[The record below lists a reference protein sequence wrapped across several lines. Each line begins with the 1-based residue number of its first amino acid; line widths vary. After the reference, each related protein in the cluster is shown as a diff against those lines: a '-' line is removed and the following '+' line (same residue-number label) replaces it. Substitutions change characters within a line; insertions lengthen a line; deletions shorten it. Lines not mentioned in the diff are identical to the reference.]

1 MANAHFWQLGTVAAV
16 GLCLGGATFSRWGLE
31 TQYTSGLAIALK
43 AHPVQVSLSADTPTV
58 SGLRREGGRLLVW
71 NWAAADGGL
80 RWHKPVSLVGL
91 EADWGGTPFALSPD
105 GTAVAWTSGGSL
117 RVERLAA
124 DSKPGPI
131 VLERRRPVASLVFA
145 GNQRLVALSRD
156 GHLDLYQLPAG
167 SVASSA
173 AVDLKRPSRLLA
185 AGSYIAVLADASSEV
200 VTYSAGDSG
209 RLSMI
214 EYRKFDGPLTIA
226 ALSDTGRVAVAA
238 SRRVLERNESLQGP
252 GVIRALAYSEAGD
265 LLAAGEFEGVY
276 RVATKEAPRRVGP
289 AAPSSV
295 TALAMRGPTLVVTGP
310 KGASI
315 AHVRE
320 ESTVTMMG
328 YAIPAVF
335 GLFLLVGLLRAYLIA
350 SAEAEAE
357 EPPAKPDSPNVSIPR
372 PLPPDDLL
380 QACRSGQCVLY
391 AGAGLSAGSG
401 HPVWDELVRRVLV
414 WAGDQAIL
422 QGPYRDSCFAGLED
436 GHSGEVADRIVAA
449 GSGREKH
456 LRQFICSQFETHS
469 GPPGV
474 FDTLRQIPFAGFV
487 TTNYDLH
494 LERSFPQVVGSIYTM
509 ADSAALAKTDP
520 GRDRFLLKL
529 YGSADRP
536 ESVLFS
542 PSQYSAA
549 LADNPGL
556 FEFMVR
562 VLSSRNVL
570 FLGASLEGIES
581 TLRGVAFERPS
592 KRNHYALV
600 HLGGEQWQSRAETLK
615 RRYGITVIPY
625 LASDSGHPEARAF
638 IAALREACGV
648 PQTPSAATSPA
659 SAPPADMSAS
669 MVGIL
674 HYARSAGSP
683 KDVPG
688 LVASSIESALHP
700 DSHFILT
707 HGGIAGGDLA
717 VVSSAGSTSD
727 GFRIRSG
734 DAIYTMLASRKC
746 VLELDGTLLAGFD
759 EPGATWLATEGIRLA
774 APILGEGEKLIGAL
788 LLAARKDGEPYGPRE
803 IQVVEAVAAQ
813 IAVIY
818 EKAWLQEQLR
828 IERSKNEP
836 AAAMEEPFQRRLLQ
850 CPECS
855 LCFDFD
861 ATSCP
866 QHGEVLQVS
875 FPVERVVD
883 GKYRLERLLGSGGMG
898 AVFEASDLRLGRRIA
913 LKILLGDVFSHSNAL
928 ERFSRE
934 AQAAARL
941 NHPNIIRVYD
951 YGSIGSTGAYL
962 VMELIEGVT
971 WRTELKR
978 SVRIPPHTL
987 VDWCDQLLD
996 GIAAAHEAGIV
1007 HRDLKPENV
1016 FIGVATKN
1024 TSLLKILDFGLAK
1037 MNLVDVAQA
1046 PNLTTPG
1053 NALGTMGYMPPEQLA
1068 GGRAD
1073 ERSDLFAIGMMVI
1086 ESLTGVG
1093 PREIQFRGDPLKRAL
1108 RDQFLAAGAERTD
1121 RLAEIL
1127 DRSISFARTPRY
1139 ATAREFHTDLIPAL
1153 ASVCT
1158 VAMSRG

>member
-1 MANAHFWQLGTVAAV
+1 MAAL
-16 GLCLGGATFSRWGLE
+16 GLCLGGATYSRWGLE
-31 TQYTSGLAIALK
+31 WEYASDL
-43 AHPVQVSLSADTPTV
+43 PVSLNCQATQVSLAETGTA
-58 SGLRREGGRLLVW
+58 SGARREGGRLLVW
-71 NWAAADGGL
+71 NWAQADGAL
-80 RWHKPVSLVGL
+80 RWHKPVSLAALDTDSPAGATV
-91 EADWGGTPFALSPD
+91 ALSPD
-105 GTAVAWTSGGSL
+105 GTAVAWPAGGSL
-117 RVERLAA
+117 RVDRLTA
-124 DSKPGPI
+124 DSKPGSFTF
-131 VLERRRPVASLVFA
+131 ERRRPVASLVFT
-145 GNQRLVALSRD
+145 GNKRLVAMSRD
-156 GHLDLYQLPAG
+156 GQLDLYQLPG
-167 SVASSA
+167 GTVVSSA
-173 AVDLKRPSRLLA
+173 AVNLKRPSRMLA
-185 AGSYIAVLADASSEV
+185 AGSYIAVLSDASSEV
-200 VTYSAGDSG
+200 VTYSAGDTG

-214 EYRKFDGPLTIA
+214 EYRKFDGPLSNA
-226 ALSDTGRVAVAA
+226 ALSDAGRVAVAA
-238 SRRVLERNESLQGP
+238 SRRVLERSEAMQGP
-252 GVIRALAYSEAGD
+252 GVVRAIAYNEAGE

-276 RVATKEAPRRVGP
+276 RLAVKQAPKRIA
-289 AAPSSV
+289 AAPASSV

-310 KGASI
+310 KGASL

-320 ESTVTMMG
+320 EFSVTMMG

-350 SAEAEAE
+350 SAAE
-357 EPPAKPDSPNVSIPR
+357 EEEPLARPESPNAA
-372 PLPPDDLL
+372 LPAPEPPEDLL
-380 QACRSGQCVLY
+380 QACRAGECVLY
-391 AGAGLSAGSG
+391 AGAGLSASAG

-414 WAGDQAIL
+414 WAGDQAII
-422 QGPYRDSCFAGLED
+422 QGPFRDSCFAGLED
-436 GHSGEVADRIVAA
+436 GHSGEVADRIIAAA
-449 GSGREKH
+449 GGRDKQ
-456 LRQFICSQFETHS
+456 LRQFICSQFETKE
-469 GPPGV
+469 GPQGIFV
-474 FDTLRQIPFAGFV
+474 SLRQIPFAGFI

-494 LERSFPQVVGSIYTM
+494 LERAFPQVVGNICSIS
-509 ADSAALAKTDP
+509 DSAALTRTDL

-542 PSQYSAA
+542 PSQYSTA

-562 VLSSRNVL
+562 VLTSRSVL
-570 FLGASLEGIES
+570 FLGASLDGIES
-581 TLRGVAFERPS
+581 TLRGVALERPS
-592 KRNHYALV
+592 KRSHYALV
-600 HLGGEQWQSRAETLK
+600 HVGAEQWQSRAETLK

-638 IAALREACGV
+638 IAALGEACG
-648 PQTPSAATSPA
+648 QTAT
-659 SAPPADMSAS
+659 PPAAAPTVPPPVDMSAS

-683 KDVPG
+683 RDVPG
-688 LVASSIESALHP
+688 LVAASIDSALHP
-700 DSHFILT
+700 GAHFILT
-707 HGGIAGGDLA
+707 NSGVACGDLA
-717 VVSSAGSTSD
+717 VASSAGSTSD
-727 GFRIRSG
+727 SFRIPSG
-734 DAIYTMLASRKC
+734 DALYVMLAERKC
-746 VLELDGTLLAGFD
+746 VLAIDGTLLAGLE
-759 EPGATWLATEGIRLA
+759 EPGATWLAKENIRLA

-788 LLAARKDGEPYGPRE
+788 LLAERNDREPYGPRE

-828 IERSKNEP
+828 IERSRNEP
-836 AAAMEEPFQRRLLQ
+836 AAAHEEPFLRRMMQ
-850 CPECS
+850 CPECN

-861 ATSCP
+861 ATVCP
-866 QHGEVLQVS
+866 QHGEVLHFS
-875 FPVERVVD
+875 LPIERVID
-883 GKYRLERLLGSGGMG
+883 GKYRMERLLGSGGMG

-913 LKILLGDVFSHSNAL
+913 LKILLGDVFRHSNAL

-962 VMELIEGVT
+962 VMELIDGLT
-971 WRTELKR
+971 WRSELKR
-978 SVRIPPHTL
+978 TVRIPPHTL

-996 GIAAAHEAGIV
+996 GIGVAHEAGIV

-1016 FIGVATKN
+1016 FIGVASKN

-1037 MNLVDVAQA
+1037 MNLVDLAQA
-1046 PNLTTPG
+1046 PNLTMPG
-1053 NALGTMGYMPPEQLA
+1053 SALGTMGYMPPEQLA

-1073 ERSDLFAIGMMVI
+1073 ERSDLFSIGMMVI

-1108 RDQFLAAGAERTD
+1108 RDRFAAADLERTD

-1139 ATAREFHTDLIPAL
+1139 AMAREFHADLIPAL